1 MDTSISNSDIPKSFH
16 DIKHPILQLK
26 NICFSYHSLM
36 GETEVLKN
44 VSFSVKEGEFI
55 AIVGPSGCGKSTL
68 LRMIG
73 GLEDISSGE
82 IYLGD
87 ELLNDILPRDR
98 KLAMLFQN
106 YRLYGYLNVF
116 ENMAVGL
123 RIRNL
128 PHSVVNSRVKEAA
141 DFLGIFSI
149 YDKQIKQITEL
160 QKKKAAI
167 GRAIVCQPKVLLVDE
182 AFLHEDE
189 TIRRE
194 VLRCLRKI
202 NRKLK
207 ITILYCTHTY
217 EDALTVGSKIIFM
230 KNGEIT
236 EIKA

>member
-1 MDTSISNSDIPKSFH
+1 MASVK
-16 DIKHPILQLK
+16 LK
-26 NICFSYHSLM
+26 NLNKLYRSSYAA
-36 GETEVLKN
+36 VKD
-44 VSFSVKEGEFI
+44 VSVEINDGEF
-55 AIVGPSGCGKSTL
+55 AVFYGPSGCGKSTI

-87 ELLNDILPRDR
+87 ELLNDVLPRDR
-98 KLAMLFQN
+98 KLAMLFSN

-128 PHSVVNSRVKEAA
+128 PHAVVNSRVKEAA

-149 YDKQIKQITEL
+149 YDKPIKHITEL

-182 AFLHEDE
+182 AFLHENE
-189 TIRRE
+189 QIRRE
-194 VLRCLRKI
+194 VLRYLRKI
-202 NRKLK
+202 NRRLK

-230 KNGEIT
+230 KDGEIT
-236 EIKA
+236 EIKS